1 MRTTVSRKSGFTLVE
16 IMIVVAIIGLLAT
29 IAVPNWVRARTSSQQ
44 NACINNLRSIDGAK
58 QQWALEAKAN
68 ASAVPVLSEI
78 QPYLGRGA
86 AGVPPTCPT
95 DSSQTFSISYN
106 VGSLA
111 VPPNCL
117 INSNLHVLQ

>member
-1 MRTTVSRKSGFTLVE
+1 MKQILALVA
-16 IMIVVAIIGLLAT
+16 VIGLLAT
-29 IAVPNWVRARTSSQQ
+29 IAVPSWVKARTTSQQ
-44 NACINNLRSIDGAK
+44 NACINNLRAIDGAK

-68 ASAVPVLSEI
+68 GTVTPALSEI

-95 DSSQTFSISYN
+95 DSTQTFSLSYN
-106 VGSLA
+106 MGSLA
-111 VPPNCL
+111 VPPSCL